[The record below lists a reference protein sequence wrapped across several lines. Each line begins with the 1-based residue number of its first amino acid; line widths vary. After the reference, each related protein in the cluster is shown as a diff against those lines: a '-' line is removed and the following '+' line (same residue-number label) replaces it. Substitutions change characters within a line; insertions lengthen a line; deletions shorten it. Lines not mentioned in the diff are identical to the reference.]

1 VSCGRDRGAG
11 DPEKSVGL
19 LCHGRSPVTA
29 FRFVAVEKANHAVA
43 TICRLLGVSRS
54 GYYAWA
60 ARGPSARAASDV
72 VMTDQIRAIHCDSDA
87 TYGSR
92 RVHAQLL
99 RDGVA
104 VNVKRSQG

>member
-1 VSCGRDRGAG
+1 MLSRR
-11 DPEKSVGL
+11 SVGCL
-19 LCHGRSPVTA
+19 GCHGRVL
-29 FRFVAVEKANHAVA
+29 RV
-43 TICRLLGVSRS
+43 
-54 GYYAWA
+54 A

-104 VNVKRSQG
+104 VNVKRVARLMRVSQIVGAHVPAKHRRNRCRRGPGG